1 MSGHRGV
8 GPSLKLQ
15 VGTRG
20 SPGIATGQSGLL
32 LSCGR
37 NLRLHLQ
44 RQQGSSGSS
53 KLQQGHWASS
63 RVFLGRL
70 ISSMD
75 VQCRSCLV
83 AVSGGSSLVLA
94 FYFSDFMVR
103 FNTVF
108 VGVRF
113 SLVVVCNLL
122 STCHV
127 GFISNSSRGAPLSV
141 RCLVGSSGVEVEGYS
156 RGAGLR
162 PFWLECGWLH
172 GEGPFY
178 FWH

>member
-1 MSGHRGV
+1 MAETSGFISRGNRDLV
-8 GPSLKLQ
+8 DPLKF
-15 VGTRG
+15 
-20 SPGIATGQSGLL
+20 
-32 LSCGR
+32 
-37 NLRLHLQ
+37 
-44 RQQGSSGSS
+44 QQG
-53 KLQQGHWASS
+53 LWASS
-63 RVFLGRL
+63 LVFLGRL
-70 ISSMD
+70 ISSTD
-75 VQCRSCLV
+75 VQCSSCLV

-94 FYFSDFMVR
+94 CYFSNFVVG

-113 SLVVVCNLL
+113 SLVVVCDLL

-127 GFISNSSRGAPLSV
+127 RFISNSSRGAPLNV

-156 RGAGLR
+156 RGEGLR

-172 GEGPFY
+172 GGGPFY